1 MEAMTVSLGRSS
13 RLADWWQLTKPRLNF
28 LVLLTALAGY
38 ALAPAGGR
46 HRVPLLAFALGLW
59 MLAASSAMLNMWLE
73 QDSDRLMDRTKTR
86 PLPARRLP
94 PQPVFWVGVGLAFA
108 ALLQLELTAGP
119 LTAGLGLLT
128 WASYLLAYTPLK
140 RVSPLSLLVGAV
152 PGALPPVLG
161 WIAGGGGLDEGAL
174 ALFCL
179 LFLWQIPHFLSI
191 AALYGEQYRAA
202 GIKVLGLEHGP
213 AAAGR
218 SMVLYAAALLPVAV
232 WMRGLGFGGSGSQLL
247 TLGLTAGFVAAA
259 LGAALRP
266 SRRSARVLLLASVTW
281 LPLFLLVLILTGRP

>member
-1 MEAMTVSLGRSS
+1 MGAAAALAAPPGG

-38 ALAPAGGR
+38 ALAPAGPR
-46 HRVPLLAFALGLW
+46 KVPLAAFALGFW

-73 QDSDRLMDRTKTR
+73 QESDGLMERTKVR
-86 PLPARRLP
+86 PLPAGRMKP
-94 PQPVFWVGVGLAFA
+94 GPVLWAGLGLAFA
-108 ALLQLELTAGP
+108 ALTQLALSAGP
-119 LTAGLGLLT
+119 LTAALGLLT

-140 RVSPLSLLVGAV
+140 RVTPLSLLVGAV

-161 WIAGGGGLDEGAL
+161 WTAGGGGLDEGAL

-179 LFLWQIPHFLSI
+179 LFLWQIPHFLAI
-191 AALYGEQYRAA
+191 AALYGEQYRVA

-213 AAAGR
+213 QAAGR

-232 WMRGLGFGGSGSQLL
+232 WMRGLGFGGAGSQAL
-247 TLGLTAGFVAAA
+247 TLALTVGFVAAA
-259 LGAALRP
+259 LWAALRP
-266 SRRSARVLLLASVTW
+266 SKRSARALLLASVTW